1 MNARQPSSLAGS
13 PILIGAVTVLITV
26 VAVILSYN
34 ANQGLPFVPTYH
46 VKAEVPDASGLVEG
60 NEVRIG
66 GKRVGVVDGIAGHV
80 GSHAAYAELR
90 LKLDQTVKPLRADSQ
105 VTVRPRS
112 PLGLKYLEL
121 VPGRRG
127 RPIREGGRLSLAQA
141 RRTVELDE
149 VINAFNTQTREAL
162 SRGLDQLGPGLAS
175 RGADFNQ
182 ALASSPEL
190 LLHLEHVAAV
200 LADPRTGL
208 RTTIRALDTVTSA
221 LATVSP
227 QLGSLVTAA
236 DRTAAALD
244 SVRPR
249 LAAILD
255 ELPGTELTAISAL
268 AVARP
273 VLHDARG
280 LVHDLRPGIGVLPVA
295 AARLHAALQRGIP
308 VLGHASPLYDRVGAA
323 LDALSSLASDRLV
336 RSAARRL
343 SVALNS
349 ALPLVRFIAP
359 AQTRCNYLGV
369 YLRNLASALSEG
381 NDAGT
386 WLRTLVIEQ
395 TNQFRARSSPS
406 PDLHTNPYPYTAA
419 PGQHDLCEAG
429 NEPYLPGQRFGHV
442 PGVTAHYTEDT
453 SPPPGVG
460 R

>member
-1 MNARQPSSLAGS
+1 M
-13 PILIGAVTVLITV
+13 
-26 VAVILSYN
+26 
-34 ANQGLPFVPTYH
+34 
-46 VKAEVPDASGLVEG
+46 
-60 NEVRIG
+60 
-66 GKRVGVVDGIAGHV
+66 
-80 GSHAAYAELR
+80 
-90 LKLDQTVKPLRADSQ
+90 
-105 VTVRPRS
+105 
-112 PLGLKYLEL
+112 
-121 VPGRRG
+121 
-127 RPIREGGRLSLAQA
+127 
-141 RRTVELDE
+141 
-149 VINAFNTQTREAL
+149 
-162 SRGLDQLGPGLAS
+162 
-175 RGADFNQ
+175 
-182 ALASSPEL
+182 
-190 LLHLEHVAAV
+190 
-200 LADPRTGL
+200 
-208 RTTIRALDTVTSA
+208 
-221 LATVSP
+221 
-227 QLGSLVTAA
+227 
-236 DRTAAALD
+236 
-244 SVRPR
+244 
-249 LAAILD
+249 
-255 ELPGTELTAISAL
+255 
-268 AVARP
+268 ARP
-273 VLHDARG
+273 VLYDARG

-308 VLGHASPLYDRVGAA
+308 VLGHAGPLYDRVGAA